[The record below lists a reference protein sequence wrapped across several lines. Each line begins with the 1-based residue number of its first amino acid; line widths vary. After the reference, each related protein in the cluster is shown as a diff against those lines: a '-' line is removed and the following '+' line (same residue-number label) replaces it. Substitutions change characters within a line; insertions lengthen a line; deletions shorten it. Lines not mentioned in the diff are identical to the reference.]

1 MSRKLVEQ
9 RLIEVSSRMKRL
21 QEDLLVAEEQ
31 LDHFTHE
38 AEDARIRSLVSE
50 TPVAEREHREANKH
64 AVAMRRHR
72 DEVVAEL
79 ARLETSQ
86 NELLDRLMV
95 ES

>member
-21 QEDLLVAEEQ
+21 QEDLRVAEEQ
-31 LDHFTHE
+31 LEHFTHE

-79 ARLETSQ
+79 ARLEVSQ